1 MNKKQTPISD
11 KIALSNLEALLRI
24 PLIKR
29 RGLIGISSI
38 MAKRPVKFKPQKG
51 NVFYSPDIPG
61 VKTDIIERESSHHQR
76 IVLYFHSGGFYSS
89 STDTHREIGEMFLK
103 YSSADTVAVCD
114 YSTAPDF
121 KFPAAHNDAFNLLKH
136 FRSEPEFCHSKVI
149 TAGDSSGGNLAL
161 ACAVM
166 AKEREVLPPD
176 GCVLMSP
183 WLDFT
188 RSGKSYHDNFNSD
201 PMFGYMCTPRD
212 KELLTLYA
220 DGCDKSDPVLSPVF
234 ADLSGLSPILIQTCN
249 NEMLLDDAK
258 LLKEK
263 ADKFGVDATLKIY
276 DGMFHSFQTISPN
289 AATSKSAWSDAG
301 AFIDKI
307 FN

>member
-29 RGLIGISSI
+29 RGLIGVSSI
-38 MAKRPVKFKPQKG
+38 MSKRPVKFKPQKG
-51 NVFYSPDIPG
+51 NIFYSPDIPG
-61 VKTDIIERESSHHQR
+61 VKTDIIERENSRHQR
-76 IVLYFHSGGFYSS
+76 IILYFHSGGFYSS
-89 STDTHREIGEMFLK
+89 STDTHREMGEMFLK
-103 YSSADTVAVCD
+103 YSSADTVAVCN

-121 KFPAAHNDAFNLLKH
+121 KFPAAHNDAFNLLKY
-136 FRSEPEFCHSKVI
+136 FRSEPEFCNSKVI

-161 ACAVM
+161 ACAIM
-166 AKEREVLPPD
+166 AKERGVLPPD

-188 RSGKSYHDNFNSD
+188 RSGKSYLDNFYSD

-212 KELLTLYA
+212 KELITLYS
-220 DGCDKSDPVLSPVF
+220 DGCDKADPALSPVF

-249 NEMLLDDAK
+249 NEMLLDDAM

-263 ADKFGVDATLKIY
+263 ADKFGVDATLQIY

-289 AATSKSAWSDAG
+289 AATSKTAWIDAG
-301 AFIDKI
+301 AFIDEI

>member
-1 MNKKQTPISD
+1 MNKKQMSISD
-11 KIALSNLEALLRI
+11 KIALSNLESLLRI

-29 RGLIGISSI
+29 RGLIGVSSI
-38 MAKRPVKFKPQKG
+38 MSKRPVKFKPQKG
-51 NVFYSPDIPG
+51 NVFYTPDIPG
-61 VKTDIIERESSHHQR
+61 VKIDIIERENSHHKK
-76 IVLYFHSGGFYSS
+76 IILYFHSGGFYSS
-89 STDTHREIGEMFLK
+89 STDTHREMGEMFLK

-114 YSTAPDF
+114 YSTAPDH
-121 KFPAAHNDAFNLLKH
+121 KFPDAHEDAFNLIKH
-136 FRSEPEFCHSKVI
+136 FRTAPEYCQSKVI
-149 TAGDSSGGNLAL
+149 TAGDSSGGNLAI
-161 ACAVM
+161 ACAVA
-166 AKEREVLPPD
+166 AKERGVLPPD

-188 RSGKSYHDNFNSD
+188 KSGKSYRENFNCD

-212 KELLTLYA
+212 KELITLYA
-220 DGCDKSDPVLSPVF
+220 DGCDKADPSLSPVF
-234 ADLSGLSPILIQTCN
+234 ADLSGLSPIMIQTCS

-263 ADKFGVDATLKIY
+263 ADSFNVQTELKIY
-276 DGMFHSFQTISPN
+276 EGMFHSFQTISPN
-289 AATSKSAWSDAG
+289 AATSKKAWSDAG